1 LTLAP
6 GLNTREDSLDVFIA
20 DFFYK
25 LLRELNPDTIKGSSM
40 KSYACHNSPLLEFA
54 AFVIVVAG
62 MKASALL
69 VVPFLLAVFLAIIC
83 APPLFWM
90 QQKGIPSILG
100 ILVLMLGVVMMQI
113 LLVTLVSSSINDFSD
128 NIPFYQERLKTLTF
142 ESLQLL
148 ARLGVELETDKLADM
163 FNPSRILKLVANTLN
178 GLGGVLTNTF
188 FVFLAFI
195 FILSEAAGFPNKLRA
210 IFNDQD
216 TNLETYAQITAGVN
230 QYLGIKTLTSLGTGI
245 AIAVWLSVQGVDY
258 PVMWGVFAFLLNYI
272 PNIGSIIAAVPALLT
287 ALIQLGPLAA
297 GIAGAGFLLVN
308 ILVGSVIEPR
318 VMGRGTGLS
327 ALVVFLSL
335 AFWGWV
341 LGPVGMLLS
350 VPLTMAV
357 KISLAG
363 SETTRWLSIL
373 LGSNKEA
380 SRLLNTRNHS
390 ADPE

>member
-1 LTLAP
+1 MASHTYR
-6 GLNTREDSLDVFIA
+6 T
-20 DFFYK
+20 
-25 LLRELNPDTIKGSSM
+25 T
-40 KSYACHNSPLLEFA
+40 PLLGFA
-54 AFVIVVAG
+54 AFVVVVAG
-62 MKASALL
+62 MKAAALL

-100 ILVLMLGVVMMQI
+100 ILVLMLVVIMVQI
-113 LLVTLVSSSINDFSD
+113 LLVTLISSSIADFSG

-142 ESLQLL
+142 ESLELL

-163 FNPSRILKLVANTLN
+163 FNPSRIMKLVANTLN

-188 FVFLAFI
+188 FVFLTFI

-210 IFNDQD
+210 IFNDKH
-216 TNLETYAQITAGVN
+216 TNLETYAQIMSGVN

-272 PNIGSIIAAVPALLT
+272 PNIGSIIAAVPAVLT
-287 ALIQLGPLAA
+287 ALIQLGPLPA
-297 GIAGAGFLLVN
+297 GIAGAGFLVVN

-363 SETTRWLSIL
+363 SQTTQWLSIL

-380 SRLLNTRNHS
+380 SRLLDTKDDS
-390 ADPE
+390 